1 MTDATSLSSAR
12 TIAVP
17 SSLGTRYKTANSR
30 KDLSMSDRDSGPVA
44 AVRGVI
50 EDAIGK
56 AKEIIGIVISHEGLR
71 KEGRAQQDKA
81 KAQRDVAKKETQ
93 AEAARAAAGTAEAR
107 QKAAQK

>member
-1 MTDATSLSSAR
+1 
-12 TIAVP
+12 
-17 SSLGTRYKTANSR
+17 
-30 KDLSMSDRDSGPVA
+30 MSERDNGLVEGIKGI
-44 AVRGVI
+44 V

-56 AKEIIGIVISHEGLR
+56 TKEIIGILISNEDLR

-81 KAQRDVAKKETQ
+81 KAEREVAKKETQ